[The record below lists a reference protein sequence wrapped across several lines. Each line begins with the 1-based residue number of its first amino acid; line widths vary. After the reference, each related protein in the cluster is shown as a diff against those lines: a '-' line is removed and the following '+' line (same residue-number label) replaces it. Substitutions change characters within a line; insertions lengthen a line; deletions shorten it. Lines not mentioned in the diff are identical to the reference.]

1 MLSAYVALVRSRL
14 SAQMVYRGS
23 FAFEVA
29 AQFGIGFI
37 DFAEIYVVFHQVRSL
52 GGFSFAEVSM
62 MFALTTCAFS
72 LADMFVGHIDGLP
85 DYVRTG
91 QFDAM
96 LLRPLSALGQLVT
109 SDFSLRRI
117 GRAITG
123 LLVLL
128 AALGYA
134 DIDWTLS
141 RVLLLVV
148 TPVAGC
154 VIFCSIFVAAAAVS
168 FWLVEGTEFANA
180 FTYGGNYLSSLPF
193 TIFHVAVRRF
203 FTFVVPGAFVAYLP
217 TLALLGRDDPA
228 GLPGWLSWSG
238 PLAALLA
245 ASRREPA
252 LAHRVA
258 PLRGGGVVIV
268 EVDQLRRDFVVRRK
282 TSRFGR
288 SRGVVTA
295 VADVTFAIAPGECLG
310 YIGAN
315 GAGKSTTV
323 KMLMGILVPTSG
335 RVRVCGLEP
344 VRERTMLA
352 RRVGAVFGQR
362 SQLWW
367 DLPLAD
373 SFRLLG
379 AIHRMPEAAWRA
391 RLREC
396 ADLLEMHEF
405 LTTPYASSPWATHA
419 R

>member
-1 MLSAYVALVRSRL
+1 MAETGSLPTAGGSDVVPSLLSAYVALVRSRL

-52 GGFSFAEVSM
+52 GGFSFAEVAM

-72 LADMFVGHIDGLP
+72 LADMLVGHIDGLP

-123 LLVLL
+123 LLVLA
-128 AALGYA
+128 AALIYS
-134 DIDWTLS
+134 DIDWTPA
-141 RVLLLVV
+141 RVLLLVI

-154 VIFCSIFVAAAAVS
+154 VIFCSIFVVAAAVS

-217 TLALLGRDDPA
+217 TLALLGRSDPS

-245 ASRREPA
+245 TGAASLLWRTG
-252 LAHRVA
+252 
-258 PLRGGGVVIV
+258 LRHYV
-268 EVDQLRRDFVVRRK
+268 
-282 TSRFGR
+282 
-288 SRGVVTA
+288 
-295 VADVTFAIAPGECLG
+295 
-310 YIGAN
+310 
-315 GAGKSTTV
+315 GAGS
-323 KMLMGILVPTSG
+323 
-335 RVRVCGLEP
+335 
-344 VRERTMLA
+344 
-352 RRVGAVFGQR
+352 
-362 SQLWW
+362 
-367 DLPLAD
+367 
-373 SFRLLG
+373 
-379 AIHRMPEAAWRA
+379 
-391 RLREC
+391 
-396 ADLLEMHEF
+396 
-405 LTTPYASSPWATHA
+405 
-419 R
+419 

>member
-1 MLSAYVALVRSRL
+1 MRTAGRRDDAPSLLSAYVALVRSRL

-37 DFAEIYVVFHQVRSL
+37 DFAEIYVVFHQVRVL
-52 GGFSFAEVSM
+52 GGFSFAEVAM
-62 MFALTTCAFS
+62 MFALTACAFS
-72 LADMFVGHIDGLP
+72 FADMLVGHIDGLP

-123 LLVLL
+123 FLVLV
-128 AALGYA
+128 AALVHA
-134 DIDWTLS
+134 DIDWTAA

-154 VIFCSIFVAAAAVS
+154 AIFCAIFVSAGAAS

-180 FTYGGNYLSSLPF
+180 FTYGGNYLSALPF

-217 TLALLGRDDPA
+217 TLALLGRSDPA

-245 ASRREPA
+245 AIAASLLWRTG
-252 LAHRVA
+252 
-258 PLRGGGVVIV
+258 LRHYV
-268 EVDQLRRDFVVRRK
+268 
-282 TSRFGR
+282 
-288 SRGVVTA
+288 
-295 VADVTFAIAPGECLG
+295 
-310 YIGAN
+310 
-315 GAGKSTTV
+315 GAGS
-323 KMLMGILVPTSG
+323 
-335 RVRVCGLEP
+335 
-344 VRERTMLA
+344 
-352 RRVGAVFGQR
+352 
-362 SQLWW
+362 
-367 DLPLAD
+367 
-373 SFRLLG
+373 
-379 AIHRMPEAAWRA
+379 
-391 RLREC
+391 
-396 ADLLEMHEF
+396 
-405 LTTPYASSPWATHA
+405 
-419 R
+419 